1 MIVTMTFN
9 CIGLPALSR
18 SPALVAPRDEHRR
31 WILRNTASQRE
42 QHIHSTDAEVIQLVI
57 A

>member
-31 WILRNTASQRE
+31 WILRDTASQRE
-42 QHIHSTDAEVIQLVI
+42 QHIHSTDAEVVQLVI